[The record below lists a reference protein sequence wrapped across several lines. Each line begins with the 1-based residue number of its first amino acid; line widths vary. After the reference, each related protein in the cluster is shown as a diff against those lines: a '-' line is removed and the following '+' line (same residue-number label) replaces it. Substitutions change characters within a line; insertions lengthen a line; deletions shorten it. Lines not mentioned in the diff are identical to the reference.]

1 MLVEVHDQFYQGLDA
16 YNKEQNG
23 AGSSSAAVKKPD
35 VKDLIPEMRKKVL
48 DGVRAVF
55 SGLIPQQQ
63 PLPTSMYWQLAE
75 SFGAVCLPDLTGNV
89 THVIA
94 AKVNNKL
101 CKKTFK

>member
-1 MLVEVHDQFYQGLDA
+1 MEVHDRFYQGLDA

-101 CKKTFK
+101 CKRHSND